1 MMNDT
6 DVGSAMQRLPR
17 TKASPRFTAEVIG
30 ALNRAP
36 RSVMPWRIVTATA
49 ITLTLVAG
57 SYAAS
62 VHYQRQQ
69 HMQALR
75 IERQRIES
83 ELRQVKSVVNNAQ
96 PVVVLENGDTR
107 VIVDLDDHR
116 NPNQQ
121 AKLIYY

>member
-1 MMNDT
+1 MNDGE
-6 DVGSAMQRLPR
+6 VGSAMRRLPR
-17 TKASPRFTAEVIG
+17 TKASPRFTAEVIR
-30 ALNRAP
+30 ALAREP
-36 RSVMPWRIVTATA
+36 RFLMPWRIVATATV
-49 ITLTLVAG
+49 TLTLVAG

-62 VHYQRQQ
+62 VHRQRQQ
-69 HMQALR
+69 HIQALR
-75 IERQRIES
+75 VERQRIES

-107 VIVDLDDHR
+107 VIVDLDDNR